1 MMMKMM
7 KIYVCIFVSMQ
18 AYKTFLEDTIFFF
31 LFQFQ
36 FSSSRSHLLASFHLV
51 RVSSKFY
58 KTRHTLQLNK
68 YKQTKICKKMLMIMM
83 RIRTRIRIWIT
94 SRPWAMDT
102 TIKVVQRHWGLVN
115 IEMWN
120 KSTFCNNF
128 SFTSV
133 YSHHFTSIHRHNRHR
148 HR

>member
-1 MMMKMM
+1 
-7 KIYVCIFVSMQ
+7 MQ

-68 YKQTKICKKMLMIMM
+68 YKQTKICKKNAHDYDEDKDKDKDM
-83 RIRTRIRIWIT
+83 
-94 SRPWAMDT
+94 
-102 TIKVVQRHWGLVN
+102 N
-115 IEMWN
+115 Y
-120 KSTFCNNF
+120 F
-128 SFTSV
+128 
-133 YSHHFTSIHRHNRHR
+133 
-148 HR
+148 